1 MVGYVKPFAK
11 SIFSRYSGQLQLPGA
26 LVAGHVTQVSPEA
39 LKFYGPYS
47 SFDWQMQQRVLLAKD
62 QAGIETTRQR
72 IETEVSQGFEPVAR
86 GCSIRSKL
94 LQWLT
99 VKIAVKFLARMYS
112 KA

>member
-1 MVGYVKPFAK
+1 
-11 SIFSRYSGQLQLPGA
+11 
-26 LVAGHVTQVSPEA
+26 
-39 LKFYGPYS
+39 
-47 SFDWQMQQRVLLAKD
+47 MQQRAKD
-62 QAGIETTRQR
+62 QAEIETTWALM
-72 IETEVSQGFEPVAR
+72 ETKVSQGFEPVAR